1 MTRLIKHPIKPQIR
15 REICLDKAL
24 IFLAVYLF
32 SLTQSDLHVVLIN
45 KQMRQLILINFN
57 AHYISGMMSN
67 NKEILKMIA
76 ICREVRDVA
85 SKFQVLNRINHSLPV
100 ESRITIPSLITGDG
114 IDNLLSWIEV
124 KISPPIYG
132 LTSA

>member
-1 MTRLIKHPIKPQIR
+1 
-15 REICLDKAL
+15 
-24 IFLAVYLF
+24 
-32 SLTQSDLHVVLIN
+32 
-45 KQMRQLILINFN
+45 
-57 AHYISGMMSN
+57 MMSN

-85 SKFQVLNRINHSLPV
+85 SKSQILHRINHALPV